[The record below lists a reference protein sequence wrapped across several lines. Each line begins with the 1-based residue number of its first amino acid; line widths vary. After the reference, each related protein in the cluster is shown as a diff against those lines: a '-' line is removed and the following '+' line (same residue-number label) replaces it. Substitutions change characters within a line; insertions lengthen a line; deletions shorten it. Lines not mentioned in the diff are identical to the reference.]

1 MSANELT
8 LEGLLRAHA
17 PHAPESLRERVF
29 ALEPMPRRLSL
40 PPRRLL
46 LVALPAAIG
55 IAVSV
60 AVVHGIIGSGSSNP
74 TAGRQLVAGV
84 TAQKDLASPP
94 TWRSANSGSAGITHG
109 ATNLQKLKV
118 TAARPAAIPK
128 AYAPS
133 TGSSTRLQHT
143 DASIQLSV
151 KNTDDLAQATTRA
164 TRIATSLGGYAK
176 SVNYRSQGTSVLDLR
191 IPTQNVK
198 TALTR
203 LAGLGTLV
211 SQELSVTDLEQQL
224 KNEFAQIA
232 QLHRRI
238 AALQTAINDPSLADA
253 QKVLLRIRLA
263 ESKRALSQRVHAQKG
278 TISAG
283 TTSTVSLVIGTK
295 KAIAP
300 VPHPRGR
307 IGRLVHSAVGFLALE
322 GIILLYALIVISPL
336 AIVAALFWF
345 WRRRSVDRLLAA

>member
-1 MSANELT
+1 MSANEMT
-8 LEGLLRAHA
+8 VEGLLRAHA
-17 PHAPESLRERVF
+17 PHAPESLRERMF
-29 ALEPMPRRLSL
+29 ALEPKARRRLSL
-40 PPRRLL
+40 PPRRLV
-46 LVALPAAIG
+46 LVALPAALG

-60 AVVHGIIGSGSSNP
+60 AVVHGIIGSSSSTP
-74 TAGRQLVAGV
+74 AAQRKLVAGV
-84 TAQKDLASPP
+84 TAPQDQLAP
-94 TWRSANSGSAGITHG
+94 WRSVGTGSAGVTHG
-109 ATNLQKLKV
+109 ATSLQKLN
-118 TAARPAAIPK
+118 AAAVPHAF
-128 AYAPS
+128 APT
-133 TGSSTRLQHT
+133 TGSSARLQHT
-143 DASIQLSV
+143 DASMQLSV
-151 KNTDDLAQATTRA
+151 KNTDDLGQATTRA
-164 TRIATSLGGYAK
+164 TQIATSLGGYAK

-198 TALTR
+198 IALTR

-232 QLHRRI
+232 QLRRRI

-263 ESKRALSQRVHAQKG
+263 ESQRALSQRLHAQRG

-283 TTSTVSLVIGTK
+283 TTSTVSLVIATK
-295 KAIAP
+295 QAIVP
-300 VPHPRGR
+300 VPPPRGR
-307 IGRLVHSAVGFLALE
+307 LGRMVHSAIGFLALE

-336 AIVAALFWF
+336 AIVAALLWF

>member
-1 MSANELT
+1 MSANEMT

-29 ALEPMPRRLSL
+29 ALEPKPRRLSL
-40 PPRRLL
+40 PPRRLA
-46 LVALPAAIG
+46 LVALPAALG

-60 AVVHGIIGSGSSNP
+60 AVVHGIIGSGSSKP
-74 TAGRQLVAGV
+74 TAVRNLVAGV
-84 TAQKDLASPP
+84 TVQQAQKDLASPP
-94 TWRSANSGSAGITHG
+94 AWRSAGSVGAAPGSAG
-109 ATNLQKLKV
+109 LQKQV
-118 TAARPAAIPK
+118 AAVPHTF
-128 AYAPS
+128 APT
-133 TGSSTRLQHT
+133 TGSSARLQHT
-143 DASIQLSV
+143 DASMQLRV
-151 KNTDDLAQATTRA
+151 QNTDDLAQATTRA

-176 SVNYRSQGTSVLDLR
+176 SVNYRSQGTSVIDLR

-198 TALTR
+198 TALAR

-224 KNEFAQIA
+224 KNESAQIA
-232 QLHRRI
+232 QLRRRI
-238 AALQTAINDPSLADA
+238 AALRTAITDPSLADA

-263 ESKRALSQRVHAQKG
+263 ESQRALSQRVHAQKG

-300 VPHPRGR
+300 VPQPRGR
-307 IGRLVHSAVGFLALE
+307 IGRMVHSAVDFLALE

-336 AIVAALFWF
+336 AIVAGLLWF
-345 WRRRSVDRLLAA
+345 WRRRSVDRLLAT

>member
-1 MSANELT
+1 MSANDLT
-8 LEGLLRAHA
+8 VEGLLRAYA

-29 ALEPMPRRLSL
+29 ALEPKPRRLSL
-40 PPRRLL
+40 PPRRLA
-46 LVALPAAIG
+46 LVALPAALG

-60 AVVHGIIGSGSSNP
+60 AVVHGIIGSSSSKP
-74 TAGRQLVAGV
+74 TAERNLVAGV
-84 TAQKDLASPP
+84 TVQQGQKDIASPP
-94 TWRSANSGSAGITHG
+94 TWRSAGITHS
-109 ATNLQKLKV
+109 ASSLQKVKV
-118 TAARPAAIPK
+118 TDARPTI
-128 AYAPS
+128 APT

-164 TRIATSLGGYAK
+164 TRVATSLGGYAK

-203 LAGLGTLV
+203 LADLGTLV

-224 KNEFAQIA
+224 KTQIAQIA

-238 AALQTAINDPSLADA
+238 AALRTAINDPSLPAA

-263 ESKRALSQRVHAQKG
+263 ESQRALSQRSHAQKG

-283 TTSTVSLVIGTK
+283 TTSTVSLVIATK
-295 KAIAP
+295 KGIAP
-300 VPHPRGR
+300 VAQPRGR
-307 IGRLVHSAVGFLALE
+307 IGRMVHSAVGFLALE

-336 AIVAALFWF
+336 ALVAALLWF

>member
-1 MSANELT
+1 MSANDMT
-8 LEGLLRAHA
+8 VEGLLRMHA

-29 ALEPMPRRLSL
+29 ALEPKPRRLSL
-40 PPRRLL
+40 PPRRLA
-46 LVALPAAIG
+46 LVALPAALG

-60 AVVHGIIGSGSSNP
+60 AVVHGIIGSSPSTP
-74 TAGRQLVAGV
+74 VAAQQHLAAGV
-84 TAQKDLASPP
+84 TAQSADAPP
-94 TWRSANSGSAGITHG
+94 AWRSASGSVGSAHVRALAPVDTFKSF
-109 ATNLQKLKV
+109 A
-118 TAARPAAIPK
+118 PA
-128 AYAPS
+128 
-133 TGSSTRLQHT
+133 TGSPTRLQHT

-151 KNTDDLAQATTRA
+151 KNTDDLGQATTRA

-224 KNEFAQIA
+224 KTQIAEIA
-232 QLHRRI
+232 QLRRRI
-238 AALQTAINDPSLADA
+238 AALWTAINDPSLPAG

-263 ESKRALSQRVHAQKG
+263 ESKRALSQRAHAQKG

-283 TTSTVSLVIGTK
+283 TTSTVSLVIATK
-295 KAIAP
+295 MGIVP
-300 VPHPRGR
+300 VPQPRGR
-307 IGRLVHSAVGFLALE
+307 IGRMVHSAVGFLALE

-336 AIVAALFWF
+336 AIVAALVWF
-345 WRRRSVDRLLAA
+345 LRRRRVDRLLAA

>member
-1 MSANELT
+1 MSANDLT
-8 LEGLLRAHA
+8 VEGLLRAHA

-29 ALEPMPRRLSL
+29 ALEPKSRRLSL
-40 PPRRLL
+40 PPRRLV
-46 LVALPAAIG
+46 LVALPAALG

-60 AVVHGIIGSGSSNP
+60 AVVHGIVGSSSSTP
-74 TAGRQLVAGV
+74 AAEQQHLVAGV
-84 TAQKDLASPP
+84 TAATKDLASPP
-94 TWRSANSGSAGITHG
+94 TWRSASGSAGSVHVR
-109 ATNLQKLKV
+109 ALAPV
-118 TAARPAAIPK
+118 TK
-128 AYAPS
+128 SFAPT
-133 TGSSTRLQHT
+133 TGSSARLQHT

-164 TRIATSLGGYAK
+164 TRVATSLGGYAK
-176 SVNYRSQGTSVLDLR
+176 SVNYRSQGTSVIDLR

-203 LAGLGTLV
+203 LAALGTLV

-224 KNEFAQIA
+224 KNESAQIA
-232 QLHRRI
+232 QLHRRVV
-238 AALQTAINDPSLADA
+238 ALRTAINDPSLPAA

-263 ESKRALSQRVHAQKG
+263 ESQRALSQRLHAQKG

-283 TTSTVSLVIGTK
+283 TTSTVSLVIATK

-300 VPHPRGR
+300 APQPRGR
-307 IGRLVHSAVGFLALE
+307 IGRMVHSAVGFLALE
-322 GIILLYALIVISPL
+322 AIVLLYALIVISPL
-336 AIVAALFWF
+336 AIVGALLWF

>member
-1 MSANELT
+1 MSANDMT
-8 LEGLLRAHA
+8 VEGLLRAYA

-29 ALEPMPRRLSL
+29 ALEPKPRRLSL
-40 PPRRLL
+40 PPRRLA
-46 LVALPAAIG
+46 LVALPAALG

-60 AVVHGIIGSGSSNP
+60 AVVHGIIGSSSSKP
-74 TAGRQLVAGV
+74 TAERNLVAGV
-84 TAQKDLASPP
+84 TVQQAQKDLASPP
-94 TWRSANSGSAGITHG
+94 AWRSASGKPGSV
-109 ATNLQKLKV
+109 NLRAV
-118 TAARPAAIPK
+118 PVPK
-128 AYAPS
+128 SFAPT

-164 TRIATSLGGYAK
+164 TRVATSLGGYAK

-198 TALTR
+198 AALTR

-224 KNEFAQIA
+224 KNESAQIA

-238 AALQTAINDPSLADA
+238 AALRTAVNDPSLPAA

-263 ESKRALSQRVHAQKG
+263 ESKRALSQRLHAQKG

-283 TTSTVSLVIGTK
+283 TTSTVSLVIATK
-295 KAIAP
+295 KGIAP

-307 IGRLVHSAVGFLALE
+307 IGRMVHSAVGFLALE

-336 AIVAALFWF
+336 AIVAALLWF